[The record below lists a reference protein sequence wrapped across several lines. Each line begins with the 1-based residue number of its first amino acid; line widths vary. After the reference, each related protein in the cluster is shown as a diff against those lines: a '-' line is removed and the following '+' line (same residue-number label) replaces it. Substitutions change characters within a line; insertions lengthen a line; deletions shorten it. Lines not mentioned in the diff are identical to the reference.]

1 MTVRLAPLIEADVS
15 KLFGAYDDG
24 TIKTSVERACTVSGT
39 ISLKRIADALD
50 RLSDPN
56 TPVNVY
62 GEGFSE
68 AIQNSIERG
77 LRGISMPR

>member
-1 MTVRLAPLIEADVS
+1 MSEQPKAIDLLEPAIVREVPPI
-15 KLFGAYDDG
+15 FGDLPSDRVC
-24 TIKTSVERACTVSGT
+24 TISSA

-50 RLSDPN
+50 RLTDPN

-62 GEGFSE
+62 GEGFSA

-77 LRGISMPR
+77 LRGISVGY